1 MDILV
6 SEEAGVRTLH
16 FGSSWVQ
23 GAMRI
28 ARPWNLELAYTREMM
43 ACLLFRGFSNW
54 PRKVLIIGLG
64 AGSLTKYL
72 HRNCP
77 DAQMTVVEIDPSVHV
92 AAQMHFKF
100 PDESRHL
107 SVVYEDGADFVA
119 RCKQQFDL
127 ILVDGF
133 DENARVGRLNSLEF
147 YLNAKTCLKQDGLLV
162 CNMLSKRKDYL
173 TSLKR
178 LGESF
183 DGEMI
188 AFDSQDPG
196 NVIAFAGHQPV
207 FEGSLKDYKS
217 AAFELKEKT
226 GLNLLPALTRWG
238 LHTEHQIGI
247 DD

>member
-6 SEEAGVRTLH
+6 SEESGVRSLH

-23 GAMRI
+23 GAMRV

-54 PRKVLIIGLG
+54 PRKVLVIGLG
-64 AGSLTKYL
+64 AGSIVKYFY
-72 HRNCP
+72 RNFP
-77 DAQMTVVEIDPSVHV
+77 DAQLTVVEIDASVHV

-100 PDESRHL
+100 PEESKQL
-107 SVVYEDGADFVA
+107 NVLYEDGADFVA

-133 DENARVGRLNSLEF
+133 DENARVGRLNSQEF
-147 YLNAKTCLKQDGLLV
+147 YLNAKACLKESGLVV

-178 LGESF
+178 LGEAF

-196 NVIAFAGHQPV
+196 NVVAFAGRQAV
-207 FEGSLKDYKS
+207 FEGALKDYKPL
-217 AAFELKEKT
+217 AFELKEKT
-226 GLNLLPALTRWG
+226 GLNLMPALARWG
-238 LHTEHQIGI
+238 LHTEHQVGE